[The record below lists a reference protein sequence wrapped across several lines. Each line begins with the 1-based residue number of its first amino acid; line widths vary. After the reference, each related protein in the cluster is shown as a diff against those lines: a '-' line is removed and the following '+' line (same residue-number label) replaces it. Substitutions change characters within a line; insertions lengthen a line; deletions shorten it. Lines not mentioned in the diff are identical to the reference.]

1 MLDVGSLGKKYGSR
15 WIFRGVEMS
24 VQAGHVLA
32 ITGRNGR
39 GKSTLLKTLAGLIEP
54 AEGWIERTDMMG
66 YSALDLHLYPQMT
79 PIEHLQFACSMR
91 SVKFDEEI
99 LDYVGMKEERSRQC
113 GVLSTGQRARAK
125 LALAIHHEPEL
136 LFLDEPTAALDD
148 AGRAIVGKILADQKL
163 RGGAVMATNDPL
175 DLEHATH
182 ELRLAE

>member
-15 WIFRGVEMS
+15 WIFRGIEMS
-24 VQAGHVLA
+24 VQTGHVLA

-39 GKSTLLKTLAGLIEP
+39 GKSTLVKTLAGLIEP
-54 AEGWIERTDMMG
+54 AEGWIERTESMG
-66 YSALDLHLYPQMT
+66 YSALDLQLYPQMT

-91 SVKFDEEI
+91 SAAYDEEV
-99 LDYVGMKEERSRQC
+99 LDYVGMGEERARQC
-113 GVLSTGQRARAK
+113 GVLSTGQRARVK
-125 LALAIHHEPEL
+125 LALAIHHKPEL

-163 RGGAVMATNDPL
+163 RGGAVMATNDTL